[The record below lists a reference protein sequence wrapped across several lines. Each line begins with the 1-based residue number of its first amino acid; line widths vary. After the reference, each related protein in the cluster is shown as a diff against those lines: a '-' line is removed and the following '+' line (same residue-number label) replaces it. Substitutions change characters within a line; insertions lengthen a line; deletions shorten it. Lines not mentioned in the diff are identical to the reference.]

1 MALAEFNFGTL
12 KYDWDDPRLSD
23 FRDNLD
29 LVNGIAARSDGF
41 IWTLPAEDMDATQ
54 NDPEGPLAE
63 RPNTASTLSVW
74 QDAKTLWSFVNTTL
88 HARFLN
94 RANEWFQDGD
104 SGHLVVWRC
113 AADHQPNVA
122 EAMGKWR
129 QLQSDGPSD
138 NVFGGVQLRAL
149 SKR

>member
-12 KYDWDDPRLSD
+12 KYDWDDPRLSG

-41 IWTLPAEDMDATQ
+41 IWTLPADDMDATQ
-54 NDPEGPLAE
+54 SDPNGPLSD

-74 QDAKTLWSFVNTTL
+74 QDATTLWSFVNTTL
-88 HARFLN
+88 HARFLK
-94 RANEWFQDGD
+94 RAHEWFQEGD

-113 AADHQPNVA
+113 AVDHQPTVA
-122 EAMGKWR
+122 EAMEKWR
-129 QLQSDGPSD
+129 ALQSDGPSAD
-138 NVFGGVQLRAL
+138 VFGGAELKAL
-149 SKR
+149 SQA